1 MQFPRVV
8 EWWGKERPP
17 CIIGTSVTKE
27 FDVME
32 MVCQLPCLS
41 ILQTPWGHD
50 LDENSLQASSI
61 LKPPCLHTNAEQVE
75 LLALGRQLA
84 VKHSKARSVQLAG

>member
-50 LDENSLQASSI
+50 LDENSVQASSI
-61 LKPPCLHTNAEQVE
+61 LKPPCVCYNK
-75 LLALGRQLA
+75 A
-84 VKHSKARSVQLAG
+84 VVNIKPVSQCWLRTHGWGVLSILSK

>member
-1 MQFPRVV
+1 
-8 EWWGKERPP
+8 
-17 CIIGTSVTKE
+17 
-27 FDVME
+27 ME

-61 LKPPCLHTNAEQVE
+61 VKPPCGGASNAASLPV
-75 LLALGRQLA
+75 
-84 VKHSKARSVQLAG
+84 VVHK

>member
-61 LKPPCLHTNAEQVE
+61 LKPPWFCSRDDGVHIVFGTP
-75 LLALGRQLA
+75 LGKLS
-84 VKHSKARSVQLAG
+84 VKQPS

>member
-50 LDENSLQASSI
+50 LDENSVQASSI
-61 LKPPCLHTNAEQVE
+61 LKPPWWP
-75 LLALGRQLA
+75 ALPG
-84 VKHSKARSVQLAG
+84 ARSLRSLTGAVV